1 MLHFCCNLN
10 AIINSNKTEEDKI
23 MPKLYYENISQERFD
38 ELFDSCKTLNEK
50 FEFMNNYLLS
60 YGIDEV
66 DEREET
72 NVVNLLNNPA
82 EYYIHHAREKFLAA
96 VLKEKEAYN
105 NANVKQLDNA
115 IVNPE
120 EPADSKA
127 QIAMQQ
133 FIQNPARY
141 LSQYA
146 RFRLNGLDN
155 VGNDVFKNED
165 DRKRY
170 QKNLKYVSR
179 QFGSVSKI
187 FDTNEKNRFINDVLT
202 NSKKANHMPD
212 DATPADIIRHNKG
225 GVFEKLFRRTSNEYK
240 AFVKAY
246 REFHD
251 ENSSKYGDETE
262 LEKATRAYIQ
272 HKIPGYQLPNKLP
285 DRADIERFSGTSR
298 ERLELC
304 VGVLATIQQRSQRNL
319 MIHSIGDANLSNA
332 NVNQDEF
339 QNKINNDIQK
349 DEVVNINNEVVE
361 NNDIEIQNEAH
372 NSNN

>member
-1 MLHFCCNLN
+1 
-10 AIINSNKTEEDKI
+10 
-23 MPKLYYENISQERFD
+23 MPKLYYENISQENFD

-96 VLKEKEAYN
+96 ALKEKKMYN
-105 NANVKQLDNA
+105 DANVKQLDNA
-115 IVNPE
+115 IVNPA

-133 FIQNPARY
+133 FIQNPAKY

-146 RFRLNGLDN
+146 RFRLNEIDSA
-155 VGNDVFKNED
+155 GNDVFKNED

-170 QKNLKYVSR
+170 QKNLKYVAR

-187 FDTNEKNRFINDVLT
+187 FDTNETNRFVNDVLT
-202 NSKKANHMPD
+202 NSKKACNLPD
-212 DATPADIIRHNKG
+212 DATVGDVIRHNKG
-225 GVFEKLFRRTSNEYK
+225 GILENMFGTTSKEYK

-246 REFHD
+246 REFND
-251 ENSSKYGDETE
+251 ENSSKYGDSTE
-262 LEKATRAYIQ
+262 LEKATRAYIH
-272 HKIPGYQLPNKLP
+272 HKIPGYQLPNELP
-285 DRADIERFSGTSR
+285 AKEDIERFSGTSR
-298 ERLELC
+298 QRLELC
-304 VGVLATIQQRSQRNL
+304 VGVLQTIQQRFQRNL
-319 MIHSIGDANLSNA
+319 MTNSIDIANLANA

-349 DEVVNINNEVVE
+349 DEVININNEVVE
-361 NNDIEIQNEAH
+361 NNDINIENEAH